1 MVAHT
6 PDYQR
11 YLAEVGVGDD
21 RDKAIA
27 NAGAK
32 YEQAQK
38 VADEKNLLPTDPIR
52 LGLALNY
59 SVRVHRCYCLLVLLL
74 TVNCQNCAAGVLL

>member
-1 MVAHT
+1 MRPVVAHT

-59 SVRVHRCYCLLVLLL
+59 SVRYHYHGCCLLVLLL
-74 TVNCQNCAAGVLL
+74 T